1 MQGGDEL
8 VGLHC
13 FRHLGVQLSTAME
26 SVNRYPTFQAGSE
39 FWQVKIE
46 GDQTSVALKQLVPE
60 WFPNS
65 LFLACSSPLSLLT
78 SNKNG
83 FCLDLSLSQL

>member
-13 FRHLGVQLSTAME
+13 FRHLGGQLSTAME
-26 SVNRYPTFQAGSE
+26 SVNRYPTFQAGSD

-46 GDQTSVALKQLVPE
+46 GDQTSVAL
-60 WFPNS
+60 N
-65 LFLACSSPLSLLT
+65 
-78 SNKNG
+78 N
-83 FCLDLSLSQL
+83 